1 MALYAARDWGVQPGR
16 MVLFSS
22 FDHCNWFINAFG
34 EHVGLTPQVLE
45 RVRQRLVRL
54 YGGRLD
60 WSRMSV
66 VDMARA
72 ADFPALVVHDEDDEE
87 IPFEHALALAAVLPR
102 GELRRTRGYGHH
114 LVLRSASVIDEGGRM
129 KHLTNNLALVL
140 GSGGVRSV
148 AALGITQRL
157 AEEGIR
163 PGLIA
168 GCSSGALFG
177 ATIAMG
183 LDAQEALRLATRL
196 WSQELTQQRRWRSYV
211 QMILPRLAGFGDSF
225 AMRDD
230 ALIAQRIAD
239 AFGDLRLEQL
249 PTPLRV
255 ATTHAVSGDPVVLK

>member
-1 MALYAARDWGVQPGR
+1 MKSTTHSL
-16 MVLFSS
+16 
-22 FDHCNWFINAFG
+22 AF
-34 EHVGLTPQVLE
+34 
-45 RVRQRLVRL
+45 
-54 YGGRLD
+54 
-60 WSRMSV
+60 
-66 VDMARA
+66 
-72 ADFPALVVHDEDDEE
+72 
-87 IPFEHALALAAVLPR
+87 
-102 GELRRTRGYGHH
+102 
-114 LVLRSASVIDEGGRM
+114 
-129 KHLTNNLALVL
+129 VL

-196 WSQELTQQRRWRSYV
+196 WSQELTQQRRWRAYA

-230 ALIAQRIAD
+230 ALIARRIAD
-239 AFGDLRLEQL
+239 ALATCGWSSCPRRCAW
-249 PTPLRV
+249 PPRTPSV
-255 ATTHAVSGDPVVLK
+255 ATRWCSGAGAWRMRCVPAWRYPSSFPVWKSMASDW